1 MDFNADKPIKKLS
14 DDKLGRRAF
23 SEHLGR
29 AIKEYKGEEGLVIGL
44 YGTWGSGKTSIIKM
58 VIDQINSQREQDAK
72 SHVYDSEV
80 ENELQDE
87 DKNTSPIVIEFSP
100 WNYPEKN
107 DLIRLFFLTVE
118 NLLFKNE
125 SEKLKKYKVGELFAD
140 YADAVD
146 AFSVIPLAGKPVS
159 SILKAFV
166 RAQGNH
172 MLQKPDLNESRRNLE
187 IALNDAK
194 QKIVIVIDD
203 IDRLSNEQ
211 IRDVFQLVKKVG
223 DLPYV
228 TYLLAMDR
236 EVVRKALDDIHN
248 INGEEYL
255 EKIIQI
261 PFEIPMINRES
272 VEDILEEEF
281 DKVCDENEEVEYEYD
296 YFRLVK
302 SNCLMPYIG
311 TLRQVNRVMNTFR
324 FRYGYL
330 KKETN
335 PVDLLA
341 ITAIEVSEPELYKW
355 ISINGEELIYRKR
368 KSVEISLK
376 EACEKVFRGMGL
388 NANIAMRCIAT
399 IFPAFALKIGDMNFK
414 DFSPFGL
421 GEHLRIANAARFDLY
436 FLFDIERCVSFKRG
450 ELNKYL
456 YDSNEEEL
464 KNKLGQFVDPCDSE
478 SFMYELIH
486 LLNCVS
492 CNRLKVIVSALLD
505 FFNENHIRETYDSNN
520 YEEEYEENSVEVR
533 TNEVVDFISSA
544 AWNAIIRFNRQEE
557 KLEAIRYAIDKFD
570 NHGHKWDVIG
580 DWLECEIEQRK
591 CEPTTGPSYLGENG
605 SDEETKSYYCR
616 LKKLKES
623 YDKKSELSN

>member
-23 SEHLGR
+23 AEHLGR
-29 AIKEYKGEEGLVIGL
+29 AIKEYKGKDGLVIGL

-58 VIDQINSQREQDAK
+58 VIDQINSESKQDTK
-72 SHVYDSEV
+72 SHVDDSDVKTEP
-80 ENELQDE
+80 QDE
-87 DKNTSPIVIEFSP
+87 DKNISPIVIEFSP

-107 DLIRLFFLTVE
+107 DLIKLFFLTVE
-118 NLLFKNE
+118 NLLCKNE
-125 SEKLKKYKVGELFAD
+125 SEKLKKYKIGELLAN

-146 AFSVIPLAGKPVS
+146 AFSIIPLAGKPVS
-159 SILKAFV
+159 SILKTFARV
-166 RAQGNH
+166 QGNH
-172 MLQKPDLNESRRNLE
+172 MLQKLDLNESRRNLE

-261 PFEIPMINRES
+261 PFEIPMINRET
-272 VEDILEEEF
+272 VEEVLEEEF
-281 DKVCDENEEVEYEYD
+281 EKVCDENEEVEYEYD
-296 YFRLVK
+296 YFNLVK
-302 SNCLMPYIG
+302 SNCLMPFIG

-330 KKETN
+330 KNETN

-341 ITAIEVSEPELYKW
+341 LTAIEVSEPRLYKW
-355 ISINGEELIYRKR
+355 ISINEEELIYRSM
-368 KSVEISLK
+368 KSGERSLK
-376 EACEKVFRGMGL
+376 EACEKEFRGMGL

-399 IFPAFALKIGDMNFK
+399 IFPAFALKIGDKNFK
-414 DFSPFGL
+414 NFSPFGL
-421 GEHLRIANAARFDLY
+421 GEHLRISVVTRFDLY

-456 YDSNEEEL
+456 YDSNGEEL
-464 KNKLGQFVDPCDSE
+464 KNKLGQFVYPYESE
-478 SFMYELIH
+478 SFMHELIH
-486 LLNCVS
+486 LLKYVS

-505 FFNENHIRETYDSNN
+505 FFS
-520 YEEEYEENSVEVR
+520 
-533 TNEVVDFISSA
+533 
-544 AWNAIIRFNRQEE
+544 
-557 KLEAIRYAIDKFD
+557 D
-570 NHGHKWDVIG
+570 NQK
-580 DWLECEIEQRK
+580 
-591 CEPTTGPSYLGENG
+591 
-605 SDEETKSYYCR
+605 
-616 LKKLKES
+616 
-623 YDKKSELSN
+623 